1 MESFLSPVTQTS
13 SVSADRRPAQTGDCG
28 QTGDS
33 PTRRINVL
41 ITERL
46 AAEEQTNLAFKE
58 ALNRMRTMREGLQVQ
73 LGLIASVDCASAR
86 AQSRNPSDV
95 PTPPAPGKDVTT
107 ETLPGEN
114 AARPPAHTQAA
125 LTERVSS
132 VQLAAFPLPKAPHV
146 RNQAS
151 RSRIAAV
158 STAGPSQPT
167 RPLKVNKKHGP
178 KKPVR
183 STDHPPTASS
193 VPNSFGTDCS
203 EAVAR
208 VPSEHHQSSSEAR
221 PITTTTQ
228 ERKAT
233 VCLFTRSPSSS
244 RCLNFRL
251 TDLDYQF

>member
-1 MESFLSPVTQTS
+1 MESFSFPVTQTS

-33 PTRRINVL
+33 STRRINVL

-58 ALNRMRTMREGLQVQ
+58 ALNRMHTMREGLQAQ
-73 LGLIASVDCASAR
+73 LGLIAPADCASAR

-95 PTPPAPGKDVTT
+95 PTPPASSKDVTT
-107 ETLPGEN
+107 EALPGEN

-132 VQLAAFPLPKAPHV
+132 VQLAAFPLPKVSHT
-146 RNQAS
+146 RNHPS
-151 RSRIAAV
+151 RSRIAGVPA
-158 STAGPSQPT
+158 AGPSQPT

-183 STDHPPTASS
+183 STDHPPTAS

-208 VPSEHHQSSSEAR
+208 VPSEHHQSSSEVR

-233 VCLFTRSPSSS
+233 VCLFTLSPSSS
-244 RCLNFRL
+244 RCLNFR
-251 TDLDYQF
+251 

>member
-1 MESFLSPVTQTS
+1 MESFSSSITQTS
-13 SVSADRRPAQTGDCG
+13 SVSADRRPAETSDCG

-33 PTRRINVL
+33 STRRINVL

-58 ALNRMRTMREGLQVQ
+58 ALNRMRTMREGLQAQ
-73 LGLIASVDCASAR
+73 LGLIAPEDRSSAQ

-95 PTPPAPGKDVTT
+95 PTPPAPSKDVTT
-107 ETLPGEN
+107 EALPGEN

-125 LTERVSS
+125 LTEKVSS
-132 VQLAAFPLPKAPHV
+132 VQFAAFPLPKASHV
-146 RNQAS
+146 RNHPS

-158 STAGPSQPT
+158 PTAGPSQPT
-167 RPLKVNKKHGP
+167 RPLKVKRKHDP
-178 KKPVR
+178 KKPAR

-193 VPNSFGTDCS
+193 VPNSFGTDSS
-203 EAVAR
+203 EAVA
-208 VPSEHHQSSSEAR
+208 QSSSEAR
-221 PITTTTQ
+221 SITTTTQ